1 MSAPDDASRRR
12 FTLVLAI
19 TFSRIPLAVLF
30 AAVQILL
37 APDLLRVGLGLGLIL
52 LMEASDLL
60 DGILARK
67 YAVTSELG
75 AMSDPYS
82 DSTSRLIVF
91 WAFACEGSALA
102 FVPLVM
108 ALRDVTVAYSRI
120 LLTRYGRSVRANCS
134 GKTKAAVQASAAI
147 GLVLSPLVLEY
158 TGAWP
163 RIALSWIVA
172 VVTAASAVQYVAAA
186 FAARGA
192 IRGPGE
198 DEPPPPRS
206 PDPRPTE

>member
-1 MSAPDDASRRR
+1 MSTPEEARRRR
-12 FTLVLAI
+12 FALVLSI
-19 TFSRIPLAVLF
+19 TFARIPLAIAF
-30 AAVQILL
+30 AAVEILL
-37 APDLLRVGLGLGLIL
+37 PSDLLRAGIGLLLIL
-52 LMEASDLL
+52 LMETSDLL

-120 LLTRYGRSVRANCS
+120 LLTRYGRSVRANWS
-134 GKTKAAVQASAAI
+134 GKIKAAVQAGAAM
-147 GLVLSPLVLEY
+147 GLVLSPLVIEY
-158 TGAWP
+158 TGRWP
-163 RIALSWIVA
+163 QITISWITA
-172 VVTAASAVQYVAAA
+172 VVTAASAVQYVASA

-192 IRGPGE
+192 GR
-198 DEPPPPRS
+198 
-206 PDPRPTE
+206 